1 MDEKMRIMGE
11 DEALILTIPSIVA
24 QKIKP
29 FLTDRDPLSEYLSIC
44 NLGAKSRHDDFLEEG
59 EDECTEHRIDQ
70 CPEPC
75 KVYKYR
81 QCVKASRIKQ
91 FREVSATEG
100 QPIQGKF
107 TRTPFHFIIIHTT
120 ELYKCIH
127 SIETNRI
134 YIVFGVG
141 FLIRDFSGIPLDE
154 LIDFIEANST
164 NEVVLCGDSMGGSL
178 SLKCAERMAHR
189 NRALFERC
197 KVIAFAPFPCLDDTF
212 LLQFKNVSV
221 YFTAV
226 QLNGHIYI
234 DPFYYKNPDKTPFS
248 PFTLLLWDE
257 TVTEVKMDDLRP
269 VNEMKN
275 GMMDDL
281 FMPLHAMS
289 SYILFFSLR
298 GVKKRKQSAG
308 KSRRSKTTNRPSRKV
323 IVR

>member
-1 MDEKMRIMGE
+1 MRIMGE
-11 DEALILTIPSIVA
+11 DESLILTIPFIVA

-44 NLGAKSRHDDFLEEG
+44 NLGAKSHHDDFLEEE
-59 EDECTEHRIDQ
+59 EDDCTTHRIDQ
-70 CPEPC
+70 CHEPC
-75 KVYKYR
+75 KVYKFR

-107 TRTPFHFIIIHTT
+107 TRTPFHFVIIHSTT
-120 ELYKCIH
+120 LYKCIR

-134 YIVFGVG
+134 YIVFGIG
-141 FLIRDFSGIPLDE
+141 FLVRDFSGIPFDE
-154 LIDFIEANST
+154 LIDFIVANYST

-178 SLKCAERMAHR
+178 SLKYAERMVHR
-189 NRALFERC
+189 NPEVFERC
-197 KVIAFAPFPCLDDTF
+197 KVIAFAPFPCLDDDF

-226 QLNGHIYI
+226 KFNGHIYV
-234 DPFYYKNPDKTPFS
+234 DPFYYKNPDNKTPFS

-289 SYILFFSLR
+289 TYILFFSLL
-298 GVKKRKQSAG
+298 GVKKRKQTAG
-308 KSRRSKTTNRPSRKV
+308 KRSKRTRK
-323 IVR
+323 R